1 MNSRNDS
8 KSSIK
13 YSFVIPVHNG
23 EATLAATLESASS
36 QDFDSF
42 EIIVVDNNSTDETK
56 TIALSEKFKNVRYT
70 FCSSQGR
77 SQARNHGSKIAVG
90 KFLAFIDADV
100 ILDSNWLSKVDDYLK
115 EFPCDALSTKI
126 IPKSLDINLAD
137 RFRSIRK
144 EWVFNETHPFPLIN
158 TAAAVFHRATFVKC
172 GGFDER
178 VFRNEDSEISV
189 RLFLSGHILASTSD
203 AVSTVQFFPEYTF
216 SIKRN
221 WSYLVRAFSVG
232 YHAVLP
238 VKINQSLLAYIWK
251 HQSISLSIY
260 AFLVELFKFVG
271 FKICQLLSRQKLPGW
286 KLTHGKKTLLF
297 QFEREGENYFI
308 QKPRSFFFSDNKVY
322 LYHGL
327 KMIKA
332 LTQSQASCV
341 THMLNSKT
349 LTEAM
354 TNDLLE
360 LGAFEKR

>member
-8 KSSIK
+8 KISIK

-23 EATLAATLESASS
+23 EATLAATLESACS

-42 EIIVVDNNSTDETK
+42 EIIVVDNNSTDKTK
-56 TIALSEKFKNVRYT
+56 SIAQSEKFKNVRYT

-77 SQARNHGSKIAVG
+77 SQARNHGAKMAAG
-90 KFLAFIDADV
+90 EFLAFIDADV
-100 ILDSNWLSKVDDYLK
+100 ILNSNWLSKVDHYLK

-158 TAAAVFHRATFVKC
+158 TAAAVFLRSSFLNC

-203 AVSTVQFFPEYTF
+203 AVSTVQFFPEYSF
-216 SIKRN
+216 SIRRN
-221 WSYLVRAFSVG
+221 WSYLLRAFSVG

-238 VKINQSLLAYIWK
+238 VKINLSLLAYVWK
-251 HQSISLSIY
+251 NKSINLSIY
-260 AFLVELFKFVG
+260 AFLVELSKLTG
-271 FKICQLLSRQKLPGW
+271 FKICQLLTKQKQPDW

-297 QFEREGENYFI
+297 QFERKGEQYFI

-332 LTQSQASCV
+332 LNQSQAGCI
-341 THMLNSKT
+341 TLMLSSKT